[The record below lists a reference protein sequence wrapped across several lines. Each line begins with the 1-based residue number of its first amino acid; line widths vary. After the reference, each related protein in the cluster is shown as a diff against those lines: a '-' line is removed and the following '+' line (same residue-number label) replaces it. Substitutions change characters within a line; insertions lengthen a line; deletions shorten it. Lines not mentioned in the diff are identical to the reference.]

1 MAFIIVH
8 NGYIWPA
15 CTIFL
20 SFILFVMKY
29 KHIIHVLFDI
39 INIETAMLN
48 ETHRE
53 NENSF
58 QLIFWAYS
66 SCVYLCAQLLIL
78 MQLFIQF
85 YVELLIKQN

>member
-1 MAFIIVH
+1 M
-8 NGYIWPA
+8 
-15 CTIFL
+15 
-20 SFILFVMKY
+20 LFVMKY

-48 ETHRE
+48 ETHTE

-66 SCVYLCAQLLIL
+66 SCILCSIVNFNATVHSIL
-78 MQLFIQF
+78 CRAINKTKLKG
-85 YVELLIKQN
+85 YE